1 MKDRQ
6 TKERFIALRGHG
18 LPLAN
23 IAAEIAVSKTTLIN
37 WDPGLKEEIDNL
49 GALQPEAVN
58 NNSTF
63 RRASGSNFSGVHS
76 AGFSGIETRD
86 LSEPPTEKRILARSY
101 ASRRCAAI
109 AVANAGRTDR

>member
-86 LSEPPTEKRILARSY
+86 LSEPPTEKRILARS
-101 ASRRCAAI
+101 
-109 AVANAGRTDR
+109 